1 MKNINKING
10 DLMHKNQ
17 VVATIVDDELKI
29 INEKMLPSYFKLNG
43 DLRTWLENRSID
55 TGRRNSR
62 LLRRILGVK
71 TTNKVEIALFVHA
84 HTLTDNYWIRL
95 SSETNLKYED
105 ITYLND
111 LLFNTAIY
119 GDTSNW
125 DEFLEE
131 INKNTPQLTLGGSF
145 EKGWKLESGEW
156 FLVKEGNSLT
166 NSVEIIASELCKH
179 LNFKSVEYLKF
190 NDTCVCC
197 KNFTNNLNYDFEPM
211 FDFLGVEDDL
221 EISLDYISQIDVNYI
236 KDFLDMI
243 FLDALLLNPDRHTN
257 NYGFLRD
264 SNTGEFIGL
273 APIFDNNLAL
283 FSSKSNIIDLN
294 SGNFGQIERLYLP
307 VLKANRYSIPY
318 LEYEVLKEIVESAYD
333 QFKPKNYSVEFTT
346 DFIWNK
352 YKFIKNNL

>member
-1 MKNINKING
+1 MQNINKING
-10 DLMHKNQ
+10 ALMHKNQ
-17 VVATIVDDELKI
+17 VIATIVDDKLNI

-43 DLRTWLENRSID
+43 DLRTWLENRCID
-55 TGRRNSR
+55 TDRRNSR
-62 LLRRILGVK
+62 LLRKILGVN
-71 TTNKVEIALFVHA
+71 TINKVKIALFVHG

-105 ITYLND
+105 ITYSKD

-131 INKNTPQLTLGGSF
+131 NNKNTPQLTLGGSF
-145 EKGWKLESGEW
+145 EKGWKLEAGEW

-166 NSVEIIASELCKH
+166 NSAEIIASELCKYFC
-179 LNFKSVEYLKF
+179 FKAVEYLKYD
-190 NDTCVCC
+190 DTCVCC
-197 KNFTNNLNYDFEPM
+197 KNFTNDLRYNFEPM
-211 FDFLGVEDDL
+211 SDFLGFEYDL
-221 EISLDYISQIDVNYI
+221 EVALDYISQIDINYI
-236 KDFLDMI
+236 KDFLDML
-243 FLDALLLNPDRHTN
+243 FLDALLVNPDRHTN

-283 FSSKSNIIDLN
+283 FATKSNIIDLN
-294 SGNFGQIERLYLP
+294 SGNFEEIEKLYLP
-307 VLKANRYSIPY
+307 VLKAHKYSMPC
-318 LEYEVLKEIVESAYD
+318 LEYENLKEIVRFAYE

-352 YKFIKNNL
+352 YNFIKKNL